1 MASARQEFSWFDKEL
16 SRLQMANWLVDSSL
30 WKVQIVHIVV
40 MMMMKMMVIRIEDD
54 DEEDDNEQRQCEWQ
68 QSAEDNQIIEA
79 KSDHS
84 Y

>member
-1 MASARQEFSWFDKEL
+1 
-16 SRLQMANWLVDSSL
+16 
-30 WKVQIVHIVV
+30 
-40 MMMMKMMVIRIEDD
+40 MKMGKMLMNK
-54 DEEDDNEQRQCEWQ
+54 DNDNDSQ